1 MRDRPHHLRPRID
14 TARVALVYRD
24 FGGDGVSHVG
34 LGVSAA
40 YTAKTLRHHGIWA
53 EVWPTRS
60 AKALADR
67 LRHST
72 TCADQGGEIRP
83 THVIL
88 AAPWI
93 ATSDVAALA
102 AQFPEVVFVVVSHSS
117 VGFLAADAHAIKLLR
132 ETADLQLA
140 THNVFV
146 GGNSKKFTSWATVVW
161 GVNAVFLP
169 NLYCTDETFPEHDR
183 HWDGGALRL
192 GMFGANRPLK
202 NFLSG
207 AAGAVELARRLRVP
221 VELLLSSGRN
231 EGGNFRALEEM
242 TEGISNL
249 RVTQTGWLPWPEFRR
264 LVRTIDLVL
273 QPSYTETFNVVS
285 ADGIAEGVPVVATD
299 AIDWVPKWWQAEAD
313 EPLDIARVAER
324 LLRDPRAAR
333 DGRQALHAY
342 VRRGLVAWS
351 RFICPDLAA
360 PYGMS
365 VGATERDASQI
376 GGAA

>member
-1 MRDRPHHLRPRID
+1 MRERPHSLRPCVE

-34 LGVSAA
+34 LGVSAQ
-40 YTAKTLRHHGIWA
+40 YTAKTLRQYGIWA
-53 EVWPTRS
+53 EVWPSRS
-60 AKALADR
+60 AQALGER
-67 LRHST
+67 LRATHASS
-72 TCADQGGEIRP
+72 DQSGHARP

-88 AAPWI
+88 AAPWV
-93 ATSDVAALA
+93 ATSDVASLA
-102 AQFPEVVFVVVSHSS
+102 AMFPEVVFVVVSHSS
-117 VGFLAADAHAIKLLR
+117 VGFLAADPHAIKLLR

-146 GGNSKKFTSWATVVW
+146 GGNSSKFTRWATAAW
-161 GVNAVFLP
+161 GVEAVWLP
-169 NLYCTDETFPEHDR
+169 NLYCLAETFPQHDR

-231 EGGNFRALEEM
+231 EGGNPRALQEM
-242 TEGISNL
+242 TEHISNL
-249 RVTQTGWLPWPEFRR
+249 RVVHTGWLPWAEFRR

-285 ADGIAEGVPVVATD
+285 ADAIAEGVPVVATD
-299 AIDWVPKWWQAEAD
+299 AIDWVPPWWQAKAD

-324 LLRDPRAAR
+324 LLRDPRAPR
-333 DGRQALHAY
+333 DGRMALQDY
-342 VRRGLVAWS
+342 VQRGVVTWAHFL
-351 RFICPDLAA
+351 CPQLAA
-360 PYGMS
+360 IGRSDTAARP
-365 VGATERDASQI
+365 ARNDA
-376 GGAA
+376 